1 MEKLRVGIIFGGMS
15 SEKEVSLNSGRNVY
29 DNMDR
34 DQFEPVPVFME
45 PGGSLWVL
53 PWQLIS
59 QNTTT
64 DISERLATEAE
75 RIAYEDLK
83 GRIDFAFIAL
93 HGKYGDDGCIQ
104 GLLELLNIP
113 YTGPG
118 ILASAI
124 GMDKDIQQKILR
136 AEGLGVPVSTV
147 VEEREW
153 RENPDAVR
161 QRLIGEFG
169 FPLVTKPVR
178 EGSSIGVTVVRKPE
192 GLDAAMASALEWDRT
207 VLVEEFLD
215 GTEFSSIVLEDEG
228 EPRPLALTEIH
239 PQSEYFS
246 YDDKYMPGRCRKFT
260 PPKTIPKDVSEK
272 IKIDVVRAYR
282 ALGFRCYGRIDGFVL
297 KDGRVLITDPNS
309 SSGMAPS
316 SFFFEQ
322 AAEQGMLPGMIVS
335 KLIETAMRIHKEKKG
350 PFEEGRQGT
359 GLQGTGVQVTGN
371 SQQPTACSQQ
381 QERQRKSPLFPF
393 CI

>member
-1 MEKLRVGIIFGGMS
+1 MDKLRVGILFGGMS
-15 SEKEVSLNSGRNVY
+15 SEREVSLNSGRNVY

-34 DQFEPVPVFME
+34 EHYEPVPIFMD
-45 PGGSLWVL
+45 PGGCLWVL

-64 DISERLATEAE
+64 DIAERLATEAE
-75 RIAYEDLK
+75 PIAYEGLRN
-83 GRIDFAFIAL
+83 RIDFAFIAL

-104 GLLELLNIP
+104 GLLELQRIP

-136 AEGLGVPVSTV
+136 AEGLGVPRSTT
-147 VEEREW
+147 VEQRHWQEDPE
-153 RENPDAVR
+153 AVR
-161 QRLIGEFG
+161 QRLVGEFG
-169 FPLVTKPVR
+169 LPLVTKPVR
-178 EGSSIGVTVVRKPE
+178 EGSSIGVTVVRKP
-192 GLDAAMASALEWDRT
+192 GDLDAAMAAALQWDRT

-215 GTEFSSIVLEDEG
+215 GTEFSCIVLEDEG
-228 EPRPLALTEIH
+228 EPRPLSLTEIH
-239 PQSEYFS
+239 PQSEFFT

-260 PPKTIPKDVSEK
+260 PPKTIPRDIAET
-272 IKIDVVRAYR
+272 IKADVVRAYK

-335 KLIETAMRIHKEKKG
+335 KLIEIGMRIHREKKG
-350 PFEEGRQGT
+350 P
-359 GLQGTGVQVTGN
+359 L
-371 SQQPTACSQQ
+371 
-381 QERQRKSPLFPF
+381 
-393 CI
+393 